1 MLPESQR
8 SIYQSFRDAV
18 EQFQTMVSQTAGS
31 PINLN
36 RTDPKQNTVSTEL
49 HSALIEL
56 QKDFQGEICALNL
69 DDLSDSEAHRAR
81 SIWVEIDK
89 QLRLLGMDI
98 SFVQAARQP
107 ETLQKRLAQ
116 MQERLKMLM
125 SYCEALLG

>member
-1 MLPESQR
+1 
-8 SIYQSFRDAV
+8 
-18 EQFQTMVSQTAGS
+18 MVSQTAGS
-31 PINLN
+31 KINLN
-36 RTDPKQNTVSTEL
+36 RADLKQNAVSTEL
-49 HSALIEL
+49 RSALTEL
-56 QKDFQGEICALNL
+56 QKEFQGEICTLNL
-69 DDLSDSEAHRAR
+69 DDLSDSEAHRVR